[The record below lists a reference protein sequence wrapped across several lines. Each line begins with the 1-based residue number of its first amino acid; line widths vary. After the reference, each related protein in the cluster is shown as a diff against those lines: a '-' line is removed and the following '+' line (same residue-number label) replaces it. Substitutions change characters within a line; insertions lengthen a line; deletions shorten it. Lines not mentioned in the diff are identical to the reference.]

1 MSRPAENLLDF
12 RTLHESCLISVRD
25 YVCRACR
32 GGPAVEEF
40 SDSNHIVLMRTGAF
54 CKHFGRKRA
63 TADVNQAV
71 FFSKGSTYRVS
82 HPGDC
87 GDRGTVLAVSPS
99 VLTDIVR
106 ELNPSVDERPEQ
118 PFPFVTGPCDTA
130 VFLKHRELVQR
141 LETAGSEPLEP
152 LWSDVTALEL
162 VAQVLEAAFGRRAVP
177 RKRRQTGTETEHAEL
192 TEAVKTLLARR
203 LCERITLEDVARTVD
218 ASPFHLA
225 RVFQKQAGLPI
236 HRYLTRL
243 RLRTAVERLEQ
254 GADDL
259 TALALELNF
268 SSHSHFTDTFGRE
281 FGRTPSDVRNGRRPS
296 LSEMSKNL
304 KV

>member
-12 RTLHESCLISVRD
+12 RTLHQSCLISVRD

-32 GGPAVEEF
+32 GGPADEEY

-54 CKHFGRKRA
+54 CKHFGRKGA

-87 GDRGTVLAVSPS
+87 GDRGTVLAASNG
-99 VLTDIVR
+99 VLTDIIR
-106 ELNPSVDERPEQ
+106 ELDPRIDERPER
-118 PFPFVTGPCDTA
+118 PFPFVTGPCNTD

-141 LETAGSEPLEP
+141 LEAAGSQPLEP
-152 LWSDVTALEL
+152 LWADVTTLEL
-162 VAQVLEAAFGRRAVP
+162 VAQVLEGAFERHGLRRN
-177 RKRRQTGTETEHAEL
+177 RRRNGTETEHAEL

-203 LCERITLEDVARTVD
+203 LCERITLEDVACAVD

-225 RVFQKQAGLPI
+225 RVFQKQTGLPI
-236 HRYLTRL
+236 HRYVTRL

-254 GADDL
+254 GTDDL
-259 TALALELNF
+259 TSLALELNF
-268 SSHSHFTDTFGRE
+268 SSHSHFTDTFRRE
-281 FGRTPSDVRNGRRPS
+281 FGRTPSDVRSGRRPT